1 MDKRERRQ
9 PKCNAECKEWRRF
22 QALSLIKVGWAQRDI
37 AVALGV
43 TKGAVSQW
51 LTTARNEGVTALRS
65 KLRLGCPRK
74 LSLEQKRLI
83 PDCLW
88 HGAEAYGFRGER
100 WTCERVAKALEQEF
114 GISYSKSHV
123 SRILKAMRWTP
134 QVPITRAIQRDEAAI
149 AHWRTRTW
157 PRLKERASR
166 ERRTLV
172 LMDESGFYLLPGVV
186 KTYAPKGQTP
196 VLREWQSRDH
206 LSIMGA
212 ITPQGKIY
220 TLVRQQP
227 LNGLHTVEFLQHV
240 MRVASERLLVILD
253 RSPIHRRIEVKQF
266 VADVKTVHLEMLPP
280 YAPDLNPAE
289 WMWRHLKQI
298 ELCNLTCLNLDELH
312 VEFELALKRLR
323 RKTYL
328 LKAFFS
334 EAGLT
339 L

>member
-1 MDKRERRQ
+1 
-9 PKCNAECKEWRRF
+9 
-22 QALSLIKVGWAQRDI
+22 
-37 AVALGV
+37 
-43 TKGAVSQW
+43 
-51 LTTARNEGVTALRS
+51 
-65 KLRLGCPRK
+65 
-74 LSLEQKRLI
+74 
-83 PDCLW
+83 
-88 HGAEAYGFRGER
+88 
-100 WTCERVAKALEQEF
+100 
-114 GISYSKSHV
+114 
-123 SRILKAMRWTP
+123 
-134 QVPITRAIQRDEAAI
+134 
-149 AHWRTRTW
+149 
-157 PRLKERASR
+157 
-166 ERRTLV
+166 
-172 LMDESGFYLLPGVV
+172 MDESGFYLLPGVV